1 MFSQHLITHEISL
14 LDVYVK
20 KSKIKQCCP
29 LCLVPP
35 VQAGMG
41 LGTQHVAVL
50 TEADSLTPCLI
61 AFIHMLSL

>member
-1 MFSQHLITHEISL
+1 MFSQHLITHEVYPL
-14 LDVYVK
+14 YVYVK
-20 KSKIKQCCP
+20 KSKKKQCCP
-29 LCLVPP
+29 LCLAPP

-50 TEADSLTPCLI
+50 AEADSLTPCFI